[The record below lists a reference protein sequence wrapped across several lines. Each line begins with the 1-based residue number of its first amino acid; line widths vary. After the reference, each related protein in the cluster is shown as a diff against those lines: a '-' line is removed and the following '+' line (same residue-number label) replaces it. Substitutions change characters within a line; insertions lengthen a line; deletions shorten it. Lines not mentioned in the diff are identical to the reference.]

1 MWVRFGF
8 HFFEESKKTRGLINF
23 NCEIV
28 VSSLKKTEKAH
39 FFKKY
44 LFRCYLSLSFQILE
58 KKSLNPY
65 ETPQEIF
72 EVFSTGFHK
81 NLEISRRRGMSF
93 ARS

>member
-58 KKSLNPY
+58 KKSSNPY
-65 ETPQEIF
+65 EHLRKYLKCFQQ
-72 EVFSTGFHK
+72 GFTK
-81 NLEISRRRGMSF
+81 ISKFLEKGE
-93 ARS
+93 